1 MNKIT
6 IKDESEQTA
15 NFFYPPD
22 QLGNKQKFVHSRRIL
37 KPKNTVSNP
46 STQLTISKR
55 SSDHSGLHTPPQI
68 SELRKR
74 SEILRDCEIKKI
86 NNYRILSSNINQR
99 QSYPQQISFR
109 NEFLFVNEQKINQ
122 FTQSPQSKINNKL
135 PEIFNH
141 RNSCQGFKQ
150 NYRIQSSQS
159 KRDTINNF
167 NIENPKQQYVQEFI
181 QQLELKQTIQKQK
194 QTKLTS
200 QQPISFLQ
208 AKQQMKM
215 INRIFS
221 GKRDS

>member
-1 MNKIT
+1 M
-6 IKDESEQTA
+6 KDEYEQTA

-68 SELRKR
+68 SELSKR
-74 SEILRDCEIKKI
+74 SEILRDCEMKKT

-122 FTQSPQSKINNKL
+122 FAQSPVSKINKL

-141 RNSCQGFKQ
+141 RSSCQGFKQ

-159 KRDTINNF
+159 KRDTISNF
-167 NIENPKQQYVQEFI
+167 THECPKQQCIQEFI
-181 QQLELKQTIQKQK
+181 NKSKQNSLVNLFPFYKQNNK
-194 QTKLTS
+194 
-200 QQPISFLQ
+200 
-208 AKQQMKM
+208 
-215 INRIFS
+215 
-221 GKRDS
+221 